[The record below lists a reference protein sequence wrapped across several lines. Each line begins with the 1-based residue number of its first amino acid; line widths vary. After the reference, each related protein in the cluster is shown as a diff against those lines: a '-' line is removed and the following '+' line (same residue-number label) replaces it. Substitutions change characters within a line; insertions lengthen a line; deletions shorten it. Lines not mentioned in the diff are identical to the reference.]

1 MSRVFS
7 YFSILVC
14 LNLPM
19 AMSYGQTGV
28 RLFLTPEV
36 RLELERRRLGISEAP
51 ASTPSIVEVITDFVT
66 QDSEPEPDLIY
77 ALGGS
82 MLKSDGSSTVWL
94 NGLAVEEAS
103 LPVGVRIEKPASM
116 GKLIVSTNNQDY
128 VIKPGQVLNAT
139 TGVIYESYQWQ
150 QQLEMQRIEKLMAE
164 GSEQVE
170 DLVDSISEET
180 P

>member
-1 MSRVFS
+1 
-7 YFSILVC
+7 
-14 LNLPM
+14 
-19 AMSYGQTGV
+19 
-28 RLFLTPEV
+28 
-36 RLELERRRLGISEAP
+36 
-51 ASTPSIVEVITDFVT
+51 
-66 QDSEPEPDLIY
+66 
-77 ALGGS
+77 

-94 NGLAVEEAS
+94 NGLAVDEAS

-170 DLVDSISEET
+170 GLVDSISEET